1 MSTWGWVFEYGL
13 VAIVFIVCVALLT
26 YLWAQD
32 RWWRW
37 QDQRDAK
44 RDART
49 KRPGVAPKRGPGGL
63 DDPRVSA

>member
-13 VAIVFIVCVALLT
+13 VALMFIGCVGLLG

-37 QDQRDAK
+37 QDHRDAK
-44 RDART
+44 REARAVLSET
-49 KRPGVAPKRGPGGL
+49 HPKI
-63 DDPRVSA
+63 